1 MKNRK
6 LIRVGVLGA
15 CLGMAVVGN
24 AQVAI
29 SNGPFQT
36 HANGGFGNA
45 PRSEVQ
51 TSVLLLNAYGFGCQK
66 VAGIRLADDFV
77 VPAGAKLRIQGITA
91 YAYQSDA
98 TSNTINDCNFRIWNG
113 APNAGGS
120 VVAGDPITN
129 RFLSGTFTGVY
140 RTDDLAGGATIN
152 TRMIMAIRANLVSS
166 QILNSGTYWADWQ
179 LGGTNPSGPWNVPVT
194 ILGQTGKVGANALQ
208 LLGANWFAAED
219 EPALIPQDMAY
230 NVIGSWIMNPLTV
243 TPVQGLQFGGNLAS
257 LGASD
262 NDVYVMLLDEFD
274 SISNVEFG
282 TTCPSATASRI
293 DYAIELRASRNDLT
307 QIVGFFNG
315 SAWETVDVSTS
326 SFADA
331 LRNVAII
338 TNPQRFML
346 AGNALRSRIRTVP
359 QADVS
364 DIDGWTASTDWV
376 QWEVTP

>member
-6 LIRVGVLGA
+6 LIRIGVLGA
-15 CLGMAVVGN
+15 CLGVAVVGN

-36 HANGGFGNA
+36 HANGGSGNA
-45 PRSEVQ
+45 PRSELQ
-51 TSVLLLNAYGFGCQK
+51 SNVLLLNAFGFGCQK
-66 VAGIRLADDFV
+66 VSGIRLADDFI
-77 VPAGAKLRIQGITA
+77 VPTGAKLRMQGITS
-91 YAYQSDA
+91 YAYQTGASSVTVVDY
-98 TSNTINDCNFRIWNG
+98 NYRIWNG
-113 APNAGGS
+113 APNAGGT
-120 VVAGDPITN
+120 VIAGDPITN
-129 RFLSGTFTGVY
+129 RFLSGAFTGVY
-140 RTDDLAGGATIN
+140 RTDDLAGGATGI
-152 TRMIMAIRANLVSS
+152 TRMIMAIRANLQPS
-166 QILNSGTYWADWQ
+166 QILNPGTYWADWQ
-179 LGGTNPSGPWNVPVT
+179 MAGTNPSGPWNVPVT
-194 ILGQTGKVGANALQ
+194 ILGLTGKVGANALQ
-208 LLGANWFAAED
+208 LLGTTWEAAVD
-219 EPALIPQDMAY
+219 EPSMIPQDMAY
-230 NVIGSWIMNPLTV
+230 EVIGSWIMNPLTV

-257 LGASD
+257 LSASD
-262 NDVYVMLLDEFD
+262 NDPYIMLMDEFD

-293 DYAIELRASRNDLT
+293 DYAIEMKASRNDLT

-326 SFADA
+326 TITDA

-346 AGNALRSRIRTVP
+346 AGNALRSRILTIP

-364 DIDGWTASTDWV
+364 NIDGWTASTDWV